1 MVAVV
6 IATPTLLILRREL
19 RDRLEVVVRDCL
31 TSKFSLIDKDQSF
44 TELLLWSE
52 INFKLEI
59 TIDTLLVKEHVI

>member
-1 MVAVV
+1 MVAAVT
-6 IATPTLLILRREL
+6 ATPTLLILRREL

-31 TSKFSLIDKDQSF
+31 TSTFGLIDKDQSF